1 MEHSLTPINLGYE
14 NPADPAQASPHV
26 CKSKGLPLPPPPLLQ
41 VCWRRCAA
49 ALAPG
54 PSWDTLSSRQRAW
67 LLTTATLKDL
77 LISPITLPSMPS
89 PGSRP

>member
-41 VCWRRCAA
+41 TKSL
-49 ALAPG
+49 LAP
-54 PSWDTLSSRQRAW
+54 LA
-67 LLTTATLKDL
+67 KF
-77 LISPITLPSMPS
+77 
-89 PGSRP
+89 